1 MPPSRTIQTTG
12 PLHGAI
18 TVPGSKSL
26 TNRAL
31 VCAAMAK
38 GESLIH
44 NPSDST
50 DTAMMINGLNQL
62 GVLARP
68 AGGTLVVEGTGGKL
82 FAPRFSIPVGNAGT
96 TLRFLLSVAARA
108 QGVTV
113 FEGSE
118 RMGQRPISDLV
129 DAFHDLGIEVEHL
142 PGIARYTVHG
152 GAFRGGEVTISGERS
167 SQFISSLL
175 LAAPGTAQGVAV
187 HVTGALASAPYLAMT
202 VDVMKRFGVIVGVTG
217 TDYSVSPDASYRPS
231 QYEVEPD
238 ASSATYAFGAAAVV
252 GGVVTVKGVQRASL
266 QSDAGLLEMLG
277 EMGCSIEWIPDGV
290 TVSCR
295 SVLRGITVDMNRMP
309 DAVPTLVAVALFADG
324 PTRITNVAHLRFKE
338 SDRLG
343 TLADELRRLGADI
356 TVFDDGMVISPVP
369 LHGATLDAH
378 EDHRLAM
385 SFALV
390 GLRVPGIT
398 IVGPD
403 CVAKSFPRFWDTLD
417 RLAAGR

>member
-1 MPPSRTIQTTG
+1 MPSSRTIRPTG
-12 PLHGAI
+12 PLHGSI

-38 GESLIH
+38 GESLIRNH
-44 NPSDST
+44 SDST

-68 AGGTLVVEGTGGKL
+68 AGGTLVVEGMGGRL
-82 FAPRFSIPVGNAGT
+82 YAPRFPIPVGNAGT

-108 QGVTV
+108 QGITV

-129 DAFHDLGIEVEHL
+129 EAFRDLGILVEHL

-152 GAFRGGEVTISGERS
+152 GTFQGGAVTVSGEKS

-175 LAAPGTAQGVAV
+175 LAAPGTAQGIAV
-187 HVTGALASAPYLAMT
+187 HVRGALASAPYLAMT
-202 VDVMKRFGVIVGVTG
+202 ADVMQMFGVKVQVTG
-217 TDYSVSPDASYRPS
+217 TDYRVSPGGSYRPTH
-231 QYEVEPD
+231 YDVEPD
-238 ASSATYAFGAAAVV
+238 ASSATYAFGAASVT
-252 GGVVTVKGVQRASL
+252 GGAVTVKGVQKASL
-266 QSDAGLLEMLG
+266 QSDAGLLDVLG
-277 EMGCSIEWIPDGV
+277 EMGCSIEWIPEGV
-290 TVSCR
+290 TVSR
-295 SVLRGITVDMNRMP
+295 RGMLRGVTVDMNRMP
-309 DAVPTLVAVALFADG
+309 DAVPTLVAVALFASG

-343 TLADELRRLGADI
+343 TLAAELHQLGADI
-356 TVFDDGMVISPVP
+356 TVLDDGMVIRPVP

-385 SFALV
+385 SFALI

-398 IVGPD
+398 ILGPD
-403 CVAKSFPRFWDTLD
+403 CVAKSFPRFWDELD
-417 RLAAGR
+417 RLAGGR